1 MTMRSNDSQNKLHFR
16 SDRIACENGQFFF
29 STREGALNGPYNT
42 RHQAEVAASLF
53 IRDQLDPT
61 RLASKLTP
69 PDPQFYRYRQRS
81 SQDRRGDDRRL
92 GERRQ

>member
-1 MTMRSNDSQNKLHFR
+1 MQEGTIMTMRSNDSQNKLHFR

-53 IRDQLDPT
+53 IRDQLDPHPSGQQAEST
-61 RLASKLTP
+61 RSAVLSL
-69 PDPQFYRYRQRS
+69 QRAFKPGPAW
-81 SQDRRGDDRRL
+81 R
-92 GERRQ
+92 

>member
-1 MTMRSNDSQNKLHFR
+1 MTMRSTDPQSKLHFR
-16 SDRIACENGQFFF
+16 SDRISCENGQFFF

-42 RHQAEVAASLF
+42 RHQAEVAASQF

-61 RLASKLTP
+61 RLASNLNP
-69 PDPQFYRYRQRS
+69 LDPQFYRYRERS
-81 SQDRRGDDRRL
+81 SHDRRGNDRRL

>member
-1 MTMRSNDSQNKLHFR
+1 MTMRGNDTEDRVHFR
-16 SDRIACENGQFFF
+16 CDRITCENGLFFF
-29 STREGALNGPYNT
+29 TTREGTLEGPYGT
-42 RHQAEVAASLF
+42 RNQAEVAASLF

-61 RLASKLTP
+61 RLASKLSP
-69 PDPQFYRYRQRS
+69 PDQQFYRYSERS